1 MAVRGKTTD
10 GREGGVLVFVLVVV
24 LAVACFALWGRAKKA
39 EAEAQERAAA
49 EEAEAARR
57 RAPSHFADADAA
69 LADAGAAKA
78 PDRRG
83 ESVATSLSAMKA
95 ERAKVESAA
104 REAAASKKNREAEVA
119 RLRNDIQSAK
129 ARIARLKA
137 GWEEDPSDEEAKQR
151 LYDALVKLRGGE
163 GVEGLETRLERAKAA
178 LESARGRADALSRR
192 LAALDS
198 AVATAESQGKDVVD
212 WVRFDEA
219 EDAVGAARGHGKEI
233 EGLAESTEGRAV
245 DVAAEDEAAKARRDA
260 SLEALLEGL

>member
-49 EEAEAARR
+49 EEAEADKP
-57 RAPSHFADADAA
+57 APSKFPGADAA
-69 LADAGAAKA
+69 LADGGPSKA

-83 ESVATSLSAMKA
+83 EAVATSLSAMKA
-95 ERAKVESAA
+95 ERAKVESAS
-104 REAAASKKNREAEVA
+104 REAAASKKNREAEVS

-129 ARIARLKA
+129 TRIARLKEE
-137 GWEEDPSDEEAKQR
+137 WEEDPSDEEAKQR